1 MMVSRTSFDVFEIL
15 EALLSITP
23 SFPATHCR
31 RAFCVQSS
39 CPPYYLQGHRRYEI
53 LSLVEDVGNHIAYVH
68 GVLSCGSPAGNT
80 DPKCSGNFQR
90 KELPMYRRWK
100 TFLRIAEGRIQL
112 MKDVESDGSACLKAC
127 DNMEVR
133 LIPSFNRGRLI

>member
-1 MMVSRTSFDVFEIL
+1 MKSSALWKMLETTLPTSTVYYPVVVQL
-15 EALLSITP
+15 ETQI
-23 SFPATHCR
+23 
-31 RAFCVQSS
+31 QS
-39 CPPYYLQGHRRYEI
+39 
-53 LSLVEDVGNHIAYVH
+53 V
-68 GVLSCGSPAGNT
+68 
-80 DPKCSGNFQR
+80 QR